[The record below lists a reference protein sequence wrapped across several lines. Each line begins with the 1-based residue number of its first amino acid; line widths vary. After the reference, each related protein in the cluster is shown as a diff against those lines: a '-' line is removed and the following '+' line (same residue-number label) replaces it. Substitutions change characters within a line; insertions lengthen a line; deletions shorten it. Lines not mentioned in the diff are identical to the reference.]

1 MSKNKK
7 KTVKPPIEPPVKKR
21 KYTMPTE
28 YLNMVADRIVSTNPT
43 QRIIFNTLC
52 DVYRKGREDGYF
64 VKQDEAKKFRD
75 RREAVIKELF
85 DNLKDKV
92 EDEIHG
98 GLVES
103 KTKTN
108 KDASL

>member
-1 MSKNKK
+1 MSKSKSK
-7 KTVKPPIEPPVKKR
+7 KTDAPPVKKR

-43 QRIIFNTLC
+43 KEIVFNTLC
-52 DVYRKGREDGYF
+52 AVWQKGREHGYF
-64 VKQDEAKKFRD
+64 ESKDESKKFRD
-75 RREAVIKELF
+75 RREAVIKDLF

-103 KTKTN
+103 KTK
-108 KDASL
+108 KDK